1 MHYLGLDVGF
11 GYTKAMDDKKAI
23 VFPSVVSPPV
33 EISFKPSWQNESDR
47 LHHLAVTLEEK
58 TYFVGHLALN
68 QGRFAHA
75 TLDRVR
81 TETPEFKL
89 LFLAAISLF
98 VESPE
103 EAFSVIT
110 GLPVDDFED
119 RKVIEKT
126 LRGRFDLSVAGEDV
140 SFVIKNLTVI
150 PQPCGAFMDLLYAPE
165 GLNEEYM
172 EGPVGII
179 DIGYKTTDFV
189 LMRSGEYAHK
199 LSGSIKQGMSAIYQ
213 AAVSKF
219 SATYRGNWDLK
230 STEEALSEGILCRFG
245 ERTAINPS
253 LLESDL
259 AGLAD
264 QIISWIRQRWEGEK
278 LNRMICT
285 GGGSSH
291 LKPYLIRTFP
301 RMIFMDDPQQAN
313 VRGFYKGA
321 RYYDEA

>member
-33 EISFKPSWQNESDR
+33 EIGFRSFWQDSSDR
-47 LHHLAVTLEEK
+47 LHHLAVTLEGK
-58 TYFVGHLALN
+58 TYFVGHLALD

-75 TLDRVR
+75 TLDRIR

-89 LFLAAISLF
+89 LFLSAVSLF
-98 VESPE
+98 VEFPE
-103 EAFSVIT
+103 ETFSVIT

-119 RKVIEKT
+119 WKVIEKS
-126 LRGRFDLSVAGEDV
+126 LCGRFSLSVAGEEV
-140 SFVIKNLTVI
+140 SFVIKSLTVI
-150 PQPCGAFMDLLYAPE
+150 PQPCGAFMDLLYARN
-165 GLNEEYM
+165 GLNEEYLQ
-172 EGPVGII
+172 GPVGII
-179 DIGYKTTDFV
+179 DVGYKTTDFV

-199 LSGSIKQGMSAIYQ
+199 LSGSIKHGMSAIYQ

-219 SATYRGNWDLK
+219 SAAYRGNWDLK
-230 STEEALSEGILCRFG
+230 SAEEALSEGIVCRFG
-245 ERTAINPS
+245 ERIAIDPS
-253 LLESDL
+253 LLEPDF

-264 QIISWIRQRWEGEK
+264 QIISWIRQRWEGQK
-278 LNRMICT
+278 LNRMVCT

-291 LKPYLIRTFP
+291 LKSYLIRTFP